1 MVSSLCVT
9 FALTNLLFV
18 LLFVSFVF
26 LSGISG
32 VESFTCSHCSWFL
45 HSLPKA
51 PLLAS
56 SSAASFPGSSLC
68 PLMGSNLIF
77 LFSHTCLRR
86 VLAFA
91 AKYLF
96 ASALYSP
103 VVTFAAYFES

>member
-1 MVSSLCVT
+1 MSSLCVA
-9 FALTNLLFV
+9 FALPKWLFV
-18 LLFVSFVF
+18 LFSVSSVF

-32 VESFTCSHCSWFL
+32 LVSLTCSHCSWFL

-68 PLMGSNLIF
+68 PLICSSLIF

-96 ASALYSP
+96 VSALYSP